1 MLYPQNGDR
10 MVTVDS
16 MTSVHAGC
24 LRDSSWR
31 AYILHDCYNRRAA
44 RRGIEL
50 RRRRL
55 TQRDSRDADGPRAR
69 RPRHQLRADK
79 LNCYMCSAASP
90 PARLARCTC
99 CTHRRARSCAPLLQ
113 TRRTKFVYRRPSYD
127 WDRKHCFRVVR
138 PFVRA
143 CERMYAGTCPS
154 VGIHRQACSGGSRLG
169 HAPPNRDYPPPK
181 KKNLP
186 YS

>member
-1 MLYPQNGDR
+1 

-55 TQRDSRDADGPRAR
+55 TQRDSRDAGGPRAR

-90 PARLARCTC
+90 PARLARRTAVP
-99 CTHRRARSCAPLLQ
+99 TGGLGAAPPSSKHGAQNSYTAARP
-113 TRRTKFVYRRPSYD
+113 TT
-127 WDRKHCFRVVR
+127 
-138 PFVRA
+138 
-143 CERMYAGTCPS
+143 GTGSIMFSGCPS
-154 VGIHRQACSGGSRLG
+154 VCACLR
-169 HAPPNRDYPPPK
+169 AYVRRYVP
-181 KKNLP
+181 
-186 YS
+186 

>member
-1 MLYPQNGDR
+1 VLYPQNGDR
-10 MVTVDS
+10 IVTVDS
-16 MTSVHAGC
+16 VTSVRAGC

-90 PARLARCTC
+90 PARLARRTAVP
-99 CTHRRARSCAPLLQ
+99 TAGLGAAPPLK
-113 TRRTKFVYRRPSYD
+113 TRRTKFVYRRPSYG
-127 WDRKHCFRVVR
+127 WDRKHYVFGLSVR
-138 PFVRA
+138 LCVPASVCTQVRA
-143 CERMYAGTCPS
+143 LA
-154 VGIHRQACSGGSRLG
+154 
-169 HAPPNRDYPPPK
+169 
-181 KKNLP
+181 
-186 YS
+186 

>member
-10 MVTVDS
+10 IVTVDS
-16 MTSVHAGC
+16 VTSVRAGC

-44 RRGIEL
+44 RRGIAL

-79 LNCYMCSAASP
+79 LNCYMCCVAARPASAAH
-90 PARLARCTC
+90 C
-99 CTHRRARSCAPLLQ
+99 CTHSRARGCAPPQNTAHKIRIPPPVLWLG
-113 TRRTKFVYRRPSYD
+113 PEAL
-127 WDRKHCFRVVR
+127 CFRVVR

-154 VGIHRQACSGGSRLG
+154 VGIQMSGFKAKMLKIRFPLG
-169 HAPPNRDYPPPK
+169 LCPRPRW
-181 KKNLP
+181 
-186 YS
+186 